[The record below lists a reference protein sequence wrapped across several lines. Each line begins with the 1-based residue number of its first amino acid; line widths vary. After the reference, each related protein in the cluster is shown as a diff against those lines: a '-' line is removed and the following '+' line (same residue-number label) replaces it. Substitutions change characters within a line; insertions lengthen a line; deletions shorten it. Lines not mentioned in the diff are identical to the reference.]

1 MNLQEPK
8 QIGKN
13 KNDLRDYT
21 VCVPLKFWIIRRTG
35 LTAQTLTTK
44 QKQPQ

>member
-21 VCVPLKFWIIRRTG
+21 VCVPLKFSSIRRTG
-35 LTAQTLTTK
+35 LTAPTLTK
-44 QKQPQ
+44 QKQTQ